1 MARSSKKV
9 GRLVDVF
16 RDLETTERARIADL
30 TRQISE
36 LRSSQ
41 EDIIATLAN
50 PSAVHEPFL
59 ALMSR
64 SLGNIQRRLQRLS
77 NEHTAVLARYAAAA
91 ARTRAA
97 NSLLAD
103 VRAEE
108 SRKSEQR
115 ELEALLEFQQ
125 ATAAQG
131 RGKSARSS

>member
-9 GRLVDVF
+9 SRLVDVF
-16 RDLETTERARIADL
+16 RDLETTERARVGELA
-30 TRQISE
+30 RQMGE
-36 LRSSQ
+36 LRSS
-41 EDIIATLAN
+41 EEEIIATLAN

-77 NEHTAVLARYAAAA
+77 REHEAVLARYVQAA
-91 ARTRAA
+91 ARTRGA

-108 SRKSEQR
+108 ARKAEQR

-131 RGKSARSS
+131 RGKSTRSS

>member
-9 GRLVDVF
+9 RRLVDVF
-16 RDLETTERARIADL
+16 HDLEITERARVGEL
-30 TRQISE
+30 TRQMSD

-41 EDIIATLAN
+41 EEIIATLAN

-77 NEHTAVLARYAAAA
+77 NEHQAVLARYVAAA

-97 NSLLAD
+97 TSLLAD

-108 SRKSEQR
+108 YRNAEQR

-131 RGKSARSS
+131 RGKSTRPS

>member
-9 GRLVDVF
+9 RRLVDVF
-16 RDLETTERARIADL
+16 HDLETTERARIGEL
-30 TRQISE
+30 TRQLSE

-41 EDIIATLAN
+41 EEIIATLAN

-77 NEHTAVLARYAAAA
+77 IEREAVLVRYAQAA

-97 NSLLAD
+97 ASLLAD

-108 SRKSEQR
+108 GRKTEQR

-131 RGKSARSS
+131 RGKSPRPS